1 MLAENF
7 VTNFESANGHLLQV
21 RPRQSANDRRL
32 VEILVH
38 FLVVMRCLPPN
49 SLLQPLADLA
59 FNPASMMVRIIIIML
74 FYSSPLPLIKI

>member
-1 MLAENF
+1 M
-7 VTNFESANGHLLQV
+7 TNFESAHGHLLQV

-49 SLLQPLADLA
+49 RLLQPLAALA
-59 FNPASMMVRIIIIML
+59 FNPASMMVRIVSNMQ
-74 FYSSPLPLIKI
+74 FYSVTISS